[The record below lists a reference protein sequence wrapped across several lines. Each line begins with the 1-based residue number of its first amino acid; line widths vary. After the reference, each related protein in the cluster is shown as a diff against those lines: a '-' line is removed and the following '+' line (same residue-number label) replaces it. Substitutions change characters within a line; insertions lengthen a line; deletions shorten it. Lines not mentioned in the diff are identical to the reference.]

1 MEDALSA
8 AFVDVSGKTSHLEM
22 LFASDVPFSSKEQED
37 SDMARVTLFVTAL
50 VIALVAVFSG
60 TTAAQT
66 DTRDRT
72 FLTFSG
78 AVEMPGVTL
87 PAGTYV
93 FKLADTPSRNVVQV
107 WDRDEKNMIGHW
119 LFVQAERPEVSND
132 TVVMFKETAAG
143 QTPAVHYWYYPG
155 ERTGKEFV
163 YPKDQ
168 ALKIAARTN
177 ERVLSTEGQPGPES
191 SVSSVDASG
200 KVTEWKPEK
209 APAPQPQI
217 SSDRN
222 SIEGAGA
229 PPAPQSESQ
238 VARAPQPA
246 PAPEAFPQGGSGR
259 SNPEPAAAAPQV
271 TRTEPLPETASPLA
285 LGALVGLL
293 SLAGAAG
300 IRFLR

>member
-1 MEDALSA
+1 MHFQP
-8 AFVDVSGKTSHLEM
+8 AFVDVSGNTFFLRPI
-22 LFASDVPFSSKEQED
+22 PFSSKEQED
-37 SDMARVTLFVTAL
+37 RDMARVTLIVSAL
-50 VIALVAVFSG
+50 VIALVAVFSD
-60 TTAAQT
+60 TTTAQT

-107 WDRDEKNMIGHW
+107 WDRDEKKMIGHW
-119 LFVQAERPEVSND
+119 LFVQAERPEVSQD

-155 ERTGKEFV
+155 ERIGKEFV

-177 ERVLSTEGQPGPES
+177 ERVLSTDGQPSPES
-191 SVSSVDASG
+191 SVSSIDAKG
-200 KVTEWKPEK
+200 NVTEWKPEK

-222 SIEGAGA
+222 AIEGAGLPRA
-229 PPAPQSESQ
+229 ESQ
-238 VARAPQPA
+238 QARAPEPPPA
-246 PAPEAFPQGGSGR
+246 PAPAPAPRAEAFPQGGAGR
-259 SNPEPAAAAPQV
+259 SAAEEPAPQV
-271 TRTEPLPETASPLA
+271 TRTEPLPQTASPLA

-293 SLAGAAG
+293 SLVGAAG
-300 IRFLR
+300 VRFLR

>member
-1 MEDALSA
+1 MEDALLHSRE
-8 AFVDVSGKTSHLEM
+8 L
-22 LFASDVPFSSKEQED
+22 ED
-37 SDMARVTLFVTAL
+37 SDMARLTLIVTTL
-50 VIALVAVFSG
+50 VVALVAGFSG

-107 WDRDEKNMIGHW
+107 WDRDEKKMIGHW
-119 LFVQAERPEVSND
+119 LFVQADRPEVSNE

-143 QTPAVHYWYYPG
+143 TTPAVHYWYYPG
-155 ERTGKEFV
+155 ERIGKEFV

-177 ERVLSTEGQPGPES
+177 ERVLSIEGQPSPEA

-200 KVTEWKPEK
+200 KVTEWTPEK

-222 SIEGAGA
+222 SIEAA
-229 PPAPQSESQ
+229 VPPVRQPESQIARAEQPPAPE
-238 VARAPQPA
+238 PA
-246 PAPEAFPQGGSGR
+246 PAPRAQA
-259 SNPEPAAAAPQV
+259 PAPAPQV
-271 TRTEPLPETASPLA
+271 TRTEELPQTASPLA
-285 LGALVGLL
+285 LGALIGLL

-300 IRFLR
+300 VRFLR

>member
-1 MEDALSA
+1 MHFPLHSWM
-8 AFVDVSGKTSHLEM
+8 VSGKTSHLEM

-107 WDRDEKNMIGHW
+107 WDRDEKKMIGHW

-143 QTPAVHYWYYPG
+143 QTPAVHFWSYPG
-155 ERTGKEFV
+155 ERSGKEFV

-168 ALKIAARTN
+168 ALKIAARSN
-177 ERVLSTEGQPGPES
+177 ERVLSTEGQPSPES

-217 SSDRN
+217 SSNRN
-222 SIEGAGA
+222 SIEGAGVPSA
-229 PPAPQSESQ
+229 PRPESQ
-238 VARAPQPA
+238 VARAPEPA
-246 PAPEAFPQGGSGR
+246 PAPARR
-259 SNPEPAAAAPQV
+259 SRRV
-271 TRTEPLPETASPLA
+271 DR
-285 LGALVGLL
+285 
-293 SLAGAAG
+293 GAATLS
-300 IRFLR
+300 RQPPRLR

>member
-1 MEDALSA
+1 
-8 AFVDVSGKTSHLEM
+8 
-22 LFASDVPFSSKEQED
+22 
-37 SDMARVTLFVTAL
+37 MARVTFIATAL
-50 VIALVAVFSG
+50 ALALVGAFAS

-78 AVEMPGVTL
+78 DVEMPGVTL

-107 WDRDEKNMIGHW
+107 WDREEKKMIGHW
-119 LFVQAERPEVSND
+119 LFVQAERPEVSQD

-143 QTPAVHYWYYPG
+143 QTPAVHFWYYPG
-155 ERTGKEFV
+155 ERVGKEFV

-168 ALKIAARTN
+168 AVKIAARTN
-177 ERVLSTEGQPGPES
+177 QRVLSTEGEIRPDS

-200 KVTEWKPEK
+200 KVTEWTPER

-222 SIEGAGA
+222 SIEGAGLPSQEA
-229 PPAPQSESQ
+229 RAAEPPPA
-238 VARAPQPA
+238 
-246 PAPEAFPQGGSGR
+246 AFPQGGSGR
-259 SNPEPAAAAPQV
+259 TSATPAPAPQV
-271 TRTEPLPETASPLA
+271 TRTEELPQTASPLV
-285 LGALVGLL
+285 LSGLIGLL

>member
-1 MEDALSA
+1 MTLI
-8 AFVDVSGKTSHLEM
+8 
-22 LFASDVPFSSKEQED
+22 
-37 SDMARVTLFVTAL
+37 VTVL
-50 VIALVAVFSG
+50 VVALVAVFAG

-78 AVEMPGVTL
+78 PVEMPGVTL

-93 FKLADTPSRNVVQV
+93 FKLADTPSRNVVEV
-107 WDRDEKNMIGHW
+107 WNREENKMIGHW
-119 LFVQAERPEVSND
+119 LFVQAERPDVSQE

-155 ERTGKEFV
+155 EKIGKEFV
-163 YPKDQ
+163 YPKRQ
-168 ALKIAARTN
+168 AVTIAARTN
-177 ERVLSTEGQPGPES
+177 ERVLSTDGDVDAKA

-200 KVTEWKPEK
+200 KVTEWTPEK

-222 SIEGAGA
+222 SIEGAVPAPARQPERQIARAEPPA
-229 PPAPQSESQ
+229 PPA
-238 VARAPQPA
+238 
-246 PAPEAFPQGGSGR
+246 
-259 SNPEPAAAAPQV
+259 QV
-271 TRTEPLPETASPLA
+271 TRTEPLPQTASPLA
-285 LGALVGLL
+285 LSALIGVL

-300 IRFLR
+300 VRFLR

>member
-1 MEDALSA
+1 
-8 AFVDVSGKTSHLEM
+8 
-22 LFASDVPFSSKEQED
+22 
-37 SDMARVTLFVTAL
+37 MARVTLIVTAL
-50 VIALVAVFSG
+50 VIALVSVFAG

-93 FKLADTPSRNVVQV
+93 FKLADTPSRNVVEV
-107 WDRDEKNMIGHW
+107 WNREENKMIGHW
-119 LFVQAERPEVSND
+119 LFVQAERPDVSND

-143 QTPAVHYWYYPG
+143 QTPAVHFWYYPG
-155 ERTGKEFV
+155 EKIGKEFV
-163 YPKDQ
+163 YPKRQ
-168 ALKIAARTN
+168 ALAIAARTN
-177 ERVLSTEGQPGPES
+177 ERVLSTDGEVGAQA

-200 KVTEWKPEK
+200 KVTEWTPEK

-222 SIEGAGA
+222 SIESAA
-229 PPAPQSESQ
+229 PAPQPERQIARAEPPPAP
-238 VARAPQPA
+238 
-246 PAPEAFPQGGSGR
+246 
-259 SNPEPAAAAPQV
+259 APQV
-271 TRTEPLPETASPLA
+271 TRPAPAPAPQRTEPLPQTASPLA
-285 LGALVGLL
+285 LSALIGLL

-300 IRFLR
+300 TRFLR

>member
-1 MEDALSA
+1 
-8 AFVDVSGKTSHLEM
+8 
-22 LFASDVPFSSKEQED
+22 
-37 SDMARVTLFVTAL
+37 MARVTLIVTAL
-50 VIALVAVFSG
+50 VIALVAGFTG
-60 TTAAQT
+60 TTTAQT

-107 WDRDEKNMIGHW
+107 WDQEEKKMLGHW
-119 LFVQAERPEVSND
+119 LFVQAERPEVSPD

-155 ERTGKEFV
+155 ERIGKEFV

-168 ALKIAARTN
+168 AIKIAARTN
-177 ERVLSTEGQPGPES
+177 ERVLSTDGQPSPES

-200 KVTEWKPEK
+200 KVTEWTPEK

-217 SSDRN
+217 SSDRS

-229 PPAPQSESQ
+229 AREPESQ
-238 VARAPQPA
+238 IARAEPA
-246 PAPEAFPQGGSGR
+246 PAPCTF
-259 SNPEPAAAAPQV
+259 APRKPLSMASSISCCGV
-271 TRTEPLPETASPLA
+271 SAPTTPTRTA
-285 LGALVGLL
+285 
-293 SLAGAAG
+293 
-300 IRFLR
+300 

>member
-1 MEDALSA
+1 
-8 AFVDVSGKTSHLEM
+8 
-22 LFASDVPFSSKEQED
+22 
-37 SDMARVTLFVTAL
+37 MARVTLIVTAL
-50 VIALVAVFSG
+50 VIALVAVFAG

-93 FKLADTPSRNVVQV
+93 FKLADTPSRNVVEV
-107 WDRDEKNMIGHW
+107 WDRDEKHMVGHW
-119 LFVQAERPEVSND
+119 LFVQAERPEVSQD

-143 QTPAVHYWYYPG
+143 QTPAVHFWYYPG
-155 ERTGKEFV
+155 ERIGKEFV
-163 YPKDQ
+163 YPKNQ

-177 ERVLSTEGQPGPES
+177 ERVLSTEGEVGQQA

-200 KVTEWKPEK
+200 KVTEWTPEK
-209 APAPQPQI
+209 APAPQPQV

-222 SIEGAGA
+222 SIGSAT
-229 PPAPQSESQ
+229 PAPLPESQ
-238 VARAPQPA
+238 VAQAPQPA
-246 PAPEAFPQGGSGR
+246 PRAESIPQGGSGR
-259 SNPEPAAAAPQV
+259 SNPAPAPRQV
-271 TRTEPLPETASPLA
+271 TRTEPLPQTASPLA
-285 LGALVGLL
+285 LSALIGVL

-300 IRFLR
+300 TRFLR

>member
-1 MEDALSA
+1 
-8 AFVDVSGKTSHLEM
+8 
-22 LFASDVPFSSKEQED
+22 
-37 SDMARVTLFVTAL
+37 MARVTIFVSAL
-50 VIALVAVFSG
+50 VIALVTVLSG

-107 WDRDEKNMIGHW
+107 WDRDEKKMIGHW
-119 LFVQAERPEVSND
+119 LFVQADRPEVSQD
-132 TVVMFKETAAG
+132 TVIMFKETAAG
-143 QTPAVHYWYYPG
+143 TTPAVHFWYYPG
-155 ERTGKEFV
+155 ERIGKEFV

-168 ALKIAARTN
+168 AAKIAARTN
-177 ERVLSTEGQPGPES
+177 ERVLTTEGEITAES

-200 KVTEWKPEK
+200 KVTEWKPER

-222 SIEGAGA
+222 SIEGAGVPRA
-229 PPAPQSESQ
+229 PEPESRQARAEPAPQVPPPAP
-238 VARAPQPA
+238 A
-246 PAPEAFPQGGSGR
+246 
-259 SNPEPAAAAPQV
+259 PAAAAPARAPEPQP
-271 TRTEPLPETASPLA
+271 RTEPLPQTASPLA
-285 LGALVGLL
+285 LSALIGML

-300 IRFLR
+300 MRFLR